1 MLIINNI
8 CGSGSDC
15 EECCDLLSLLWMT
28 TARGPVRLGGE
39 SGAELNIKRVYI
51 LLVREEV
58 RPGLIITSSNSVSS
72 HRPAMATQPAPPNE
86 PPPDYDYAVSHPSEA
101 TPPEYRVA
109 TALPSYQQ
117 AVLDKEKLLA
127 CEEVEDGYD
136 ISHPRRAR
144 RLSAAE

>member
-1 MLIINNI
+1 MRGQS
-8 CGSGSDC
+8 CPQSDQARPITTRRG
-15 EECCDLLSLLWMT
+15 EERQS
-28 TARGPVRLGGE
+28 
-39 SGAELNIKRVYI
+39 
-51 LLVREEV
+51 
-58 RPGLIITSSNSVSS
+58 
-72 HRPAMATQPAPPNE
+72 PAMATQPDPPNE

-127 CEEVEDGYD
+127 CEEVEDEYD

>member
-1 MLIINNI
+1 
-8 CGSGSDC
+8 
-15 EECCDLLSLLWMT
+15 
-28 TARGPVRLGGE
+28 
-39 SGAELNIKRVYI
+39 
-51 LLVREEV
+51 
-58 RPGLIITSSNSVSS
+58 
-72 HRPAMATQPAPPNE
+72 MAAQTGPPNE

-127 CEEVEDGYD
+127 SEEAEEEYD